1 MKKFVVAITRRCG
14 SGGTAIGHMLAK
26 TLGVNVYDRE
36 LLRLAS
42 DESGINEALFANADE
57 ETKKSLLYRVSRKVY
72 KGELI
77 PPDSDNFVS
86 NENLFNYQAKVLKEL
101 ADNES
106 FVVIGRAAGFVL
118 QDYPG
123 TNVFSIYLHAPMDA
137 CIRRERER
145 FGFNEEEAIR
155 HINQRNQHRR
165 DYFSYHTGLNWENVT
180 NYDLS
185 VNTASIGYEK
195 TVELLKTLLEFRMGQ
210 SLP

>member
-1 MKKFVVAITRRCG
+1 MEKFVVAITRRCG

-26 TLGVNVYDRE
+26 ALKVNVYDRE

-42 DESGINEALFANADE
+42 DESGINEALFADADE

-86 NENLFNYQAKVLKEL
+86 NENLFNYQAKVLNEL

-118 QDYPG
+118 RGRP
-123 TNVFSIYLHAPMDA
+123 NVFSVYLHAPLEA
-137 CIRRERER
+137 CVKRERER
-145 FGFNEEEAIR
+145 FGFTEEEAVR
-155 HINQRNQHRR
+155 HINRRNQHRS
-165 DYFSYHTGLNWENVT
+165 DYFSYHTGLDWEDVN

-185 VNTASIGYEK
+185 VNTASVGYEK
-195 TVELLKTLLEFRMGQ
+195 TVTLLKSLLEYRLGQ
-210 SLP
+210 KL

>member
-1 MKKFVVAITRRCG
+1 MEKFVVAITRRCG

-26 TLGVNVYDRE
+26 TLGINVYDRE

-42 DESGINEALFANADE
+42 DESGINEALFAKADE
-57 ETKKSLLYRVSRKVY
+57 ETRKSLLYRVSRKVY

-77 PPDSDNFVS
+77 PPDDDNFVS

-118 QDYPG
+118 RDRP
-123 TNVFSIYLHAPMDA
+123 NVLSVYLHAPMEA
-137 CIRRERER
+137 CIKRECER
-145 FGFNEEEAIR
+145 FDFTEEEAIR
-155 HINQRNQHRR
+155 HINQRNKHRS
-165 DYFSYHTGLNWENVT
+165 DYFTYHTGLDWADVN

-185 VNTASIGYEK
+185 VNTASIGHEK
-195 TVELLKTLLEFRMGQ
+195 TVTLLKSLLEYRLGQ
-210 SLP
+210 KLG